1 MRITS
6 ALRHSW
12 RKECPSSAP
21 PLHSIVQS
29 LASAFRHESWELHS
43 HQCGCF
49 AGNGRIYLRSGG
61 KGRSYKLPPKSIN
74 GPSSPALT
82 AAEVRLPQSQRL
94 GSGTSRRTF
103 FGGAFA
109 KRRPKVTILRTLPHL
124 GHSKDRIWH
133 FLANGV
139 TVISVCATLQ
149 LLHSLSAS
157 TAQLLWSQMRNVKAS
172 CLRGC

>member
-43 HQCGCF
+43 RQCGCF
-49 AGNGRIYLRSGG
+49 AGNGRIRLRSGG
-61 KGRSYKLPPKSIN
+61 KGRSYTASQIDQWL
-74 GPSSPALT
+74 SSPALT

-103 FGGAFA
+103 YGGAFA
-109 KRRPKVTILRTLPHL
+109 KRRPKATILRTLPHL

-139 TVISVCATLQ
+139 TVISVRATLQ